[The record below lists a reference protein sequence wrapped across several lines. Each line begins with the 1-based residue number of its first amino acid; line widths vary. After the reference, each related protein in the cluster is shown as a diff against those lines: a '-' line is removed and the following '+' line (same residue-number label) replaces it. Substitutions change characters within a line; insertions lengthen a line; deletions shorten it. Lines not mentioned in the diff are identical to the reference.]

1 MVIKNGIVLDWNKL
15 LTTQRTGCPATHI
28 RQQRTEFKR
37 DYDRL
42 IFSATVRRLQNKTQV
57 FPLPAGSV
65 FVHNRLTHSLEV
77 ASLGSSLGSMVA
89 ERLIERG
96 VDSPYVDEI
105 GTIVQSACLAHDM
118 GNPPFGHSGERA
130 ISHYF
135 TSGAGRDLIAGS
147 DLTEAQRSDLINF
160 DGNANTFRLLT
171 HSFAGRREGG
181 FVLTFSTV
189 ASIIKYPRSSVG
201 KKKFGYFQQD
211 RETFEQVMNTLG
223 VPRLSAD
230 NELPMYA
237 RYPLVYLVE
246 AADDVCYQMMDVE
259 DACRLGIVSIEQTID
274 MLSAFFDPAVDK
286 QFFESRDE
294 VFARVTDSHERVAF
308 LRSMVIGRLLNRCT
322 DIFIDNIDA
331 ILAGTFEHSLVD
343 YLPETEENALKR
355 IATFAVK
362 NIYKHHSVAEIEL
375 SGFTIIGTL
384 LHTFIE
390 AMLEPNTYYSSLIRP
405 FIPAQYAVPD
415 DAPLYD
421 KLLAAVDIVSG
432 MTDVYALD
440 LFKKVKGTI

>member
-1 MVIKNGIVLDWNKL
+1 MDWNSL
-15 LTTQRTGCPATHI
+15 LTTRRTGVAATHI
-28 RQQRTEFKR
+28 VQQRTEFRR

-57 FPLPAGSV
+57 FPLPSGSV

-77 ASLGSSLGSMVA
+77 ASVGSSLGNLVA
-89 ERLIERG
+89 QRLVESG
-96 VDSPYVDEI
+96 ETSPFVSEI
-105 GTIVQSACLAHDM
+105 GSIVQPACLAHDM

-135 TSGAGRDLIAGS
+135 TAGAGAELIAQS

-171 HSFAGRREGG
+171 HTFAGRREGG
-181 FVLTFSTV
+181 FALTFPTI

-201 KKKFGYFQQD
+201 NKKFGYFQQD
-211 RETFEQVMNTLG
+211 VDMFVQLMDTLG

-230 NELPMYA
+230 GELPTYA

-246 AADDVCYQMMDVE
+246 AADDICYQMMDME
-259 DACRLGIVSIEQTID
+259 DACRLGITSPADTIE
-274 MLSAFFDPAVDK
+274 MMSCFFDSEADSK
-286 QFFESRDE
+286 FFATRDR
-294 VFARVTDSHERVAF
+294 VFAQVTDIHERVAF
-308 LRSMVIGRLLNRCT
+308 LRSMVIGRLVNRCA
-322 DIFIDNIDA
+322 DIFINNIDD
-331 ILAGTFEHSLVD
+331 ILAGRFGHSLID
-343 YLPETEENALKR
+343 YLPEVESAAMKR
-355 IATFAVK
+355 VAEYSAVK
-362 NIYKHHSVAEIEL
+362 IYKHHSVAEIEI

-390 AMLEPNTYYSSLIRP
+390 AMLHPDRYYSKLVFP
-405 FIPAQYAVPD
+405 FVPAQYAVPN